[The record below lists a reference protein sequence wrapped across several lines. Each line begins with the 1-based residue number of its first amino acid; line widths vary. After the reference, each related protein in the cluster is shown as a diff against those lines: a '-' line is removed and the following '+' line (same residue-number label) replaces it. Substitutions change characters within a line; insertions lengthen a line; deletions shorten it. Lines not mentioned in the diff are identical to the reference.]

1 MDPACADSPG
11 ADRGLAG
18 RVAPPTACHTRRMNE
33 SAGYAVFF
41 FPPALEALG
50 EAIKP
55 YLQDGPLG
63 PHVPCREVD
72 TSGAFIEMSLEGQTE
87 QGQKVA
93 LDLMVPGSMVRM
105 IVSAHSDNDFGFY
118 DRNRPLPV
126 MLEPGLKPVV
136 PAPAAEAA
144 ASPETPS
151 PDSTEP
157 AKPA

>member
-1 MDPACADSPG
+1 MNDS
-11 ADRGLAG
+11 
-18 RVAPPTACHTRRMNE
+18 
-33 SAGYAVFF
+33 SGYAVFF
-41 FPPALEALG
+41 FPNALEALG

-118 DRNRPLPV
+118 DRNRPQPAAAAPV
-126 MLEPGLKPVV
+126 EDV
-136 PAPAAEAA
+136 PAAPAEEVAAPATDA
-144 ASPETPS
+144 ASTGNAESADTAT
-151 PDSTEP
+151 D
-157 AKPA
+157 ARQ